1 MVNISLKQ
9 QAVPLVI
16 LGVLLLIAA
25 VTAVGD
31 QPLKQERKAFS
42 IEHYERL
49 MHRIDVAVGSI
60 SDTMVEEGMAADFEE
75 LFRRDKSETGTPAGR
90 AVPTVSIE
98 DAPRVALTL
107 TGIIWHEKAPLA
119 FVNDTLVGVGDHV
132 GDAEL
137 VRIEKARVVVR
148 HRDGQKRVLELVDAD
163 ER

>member
-1 MVNISLKQ
+1 MYHHGALREL
-9 QAVPLVI
+9 AHALF
-16 LGVLLLIAA
+16 IAA
-25 VTAVGD
+25 RRTTAKGD
-31 QPLKQERKAFS
+31 DAKPS
-42 IEHYERL
+42 VP
-49 MHRIDVAVGSI
+49 D
-60 SDTMVEEGMAADFEE
+60 EGMAADFEE